1 MNKENISAILILIA
15 TAAVMTIFI
24 WWVDRDTD
32 TVEEAQQETLE
43 QIKARIETGAYQAR
57 VAESKRLQLEQERQR
72 LEPKVAE
79 MKRNGAI
86 YSVDVEFNE
95 VRIDPVVWSCLDV
108 NQKQGVVMFFSHYF
122 EVSGSSS
129 RCTILSSRNDTKLAV
144 HSIWSGAKIYQ

>member
-1 MNKENISAILILIA
+1 MNKGNRNAILILIA
-15 TAAVMTIFI
+15 TTAVMAIFI
-24 WWVDRDTD
+24 WWADRDTA
-32 TVEEAQQETLE
+32 TVEEAQQDIQAEI
-43 QIKARIETGAYQAR
+43 QARIETGAYQAR
-57 VAESKRLQLEQERQR
+57 VAESKRLQLEKERQR

-108 NQKQGVVMFFSHYF
+108 NQKQRVVMFFSHYF

-129 RCTILSSRNDTKLAV
+129 RCTILSSRNDTKLAA